1 MARLLGFNPREELY
15 FHGTCIII
23 YLYHSKIMTFLFVVV
38 IISVVV
44 VVISVVVFNCDFVYD
59 VYTIHQLIRLLERTD
74 DVVD

>member
-1 MARLLGFNPREELY
+1 
-15 FHGTCIII
+15 
-23 YLYHSKIMTFLFVVV
+23 MTFLFVVV

-59 VYTIHQLIRLLERTD
+59 IYTIGLHQLIRLLERTD